1 MEILTPIGYYELPY
15 NFEQQFLQMSDLE
28 LLTLLVIQSKSM
40 LDPVLVQVL
49 INKKLLMPG
58 EKISD
63 IKNKIE
69 KLRGIN
75 VSKKKRFFYYKFYN
89 LLF

>member
-1 MEILTPIGYYELPY
+1 MEILTPIGYCELLN
-15 NFEQQFLQMSDLE
+15 NFEQQYIQMSDLE

-40 LDPVLVQVL
+40 LDPVLVQIL

-69 KLRGIN
+69 KLRGIKREQE
-75 VSKKKRFFYYKFYN
+75 KKIF
-89 LLF
+89 

>member
-1 MEILTPIGYYELPY
+1 MEILTPIGYCELLN
-15 NFEQQFLQMSDLE
+15 NFEHQYIQMSDLE

-40 LDPVLVQVL
+40 LDPVLVQIL

-69 KLRGIN
+69 KLRGIKREQE
-75 VSKKKRFFYYKFYN
+75 KKIF
-89 LLF
+89 